1 MPRDSQLQAH
11 LENQGIIG
19 NWIIQ
24 SGRRHAAKRR
34 EKERKQKEKERR
46 MSPAQRKR
54 LRERK
59 KREREA
65 MERDREDMRE
75 WREKEKTRKPG
86 MIESGLRGFA
96 KATPE
101 EQALYMMWAGLAAS
115 AIAGTTIEIKN
126 QAKDLLTR
134 FKK

>member
-1 MPRDSQLQAH
+1 MD
-11 LENQGIIG
+11 
-19 NWIIQ
+19 WVIQ
-24 SGRRHAAKRR
+24 SGRRQAAKQR
-34 EKERKQKEKERR
+34 EKERK
-46 MSPAQRKR
+46 MSLAQRKR

-59 KREREA
+59 KREREQI
-65 MERDREDMRE
+65 ERDREEMRE

-115 AIAGTTIEIKN
+115 AIAGTTIEIKD